1 MCSIVTEAQGHSFIT
16 FFIKDIVLTFYA
28 FLQNT
33 MLYKTFPLPLILDLF
48 ALFFSILKFIKY
60 FHLLLRL
67 ILTKT
72 LWSKKTGIFSFC
84 KQEIEIL
91 RVSVLFKVP
100 EIRVESSVT
109 FAACTI
115 DLLQSFP
122 CFTVEVIES
131 VVGWLSE
138 EGF

>member
-1 MCSIVTEAQGHSFIT
+1 
-16 FFIKDIVLTFYA
+16 
-28 FLQNT
+28 
-33 MLYKTFPLPLILDLF
+33 MLYKTFPPLLILDLF
-48 ALFFSILKFIKY
+48 ALFFRILNFIKY
-60 FHLLLRL
+60 FHLLLHL

-100 EIRVESSVT
+100 EMRVETSVT
-109 FAACTI
+109 FAACII

-122 CFTVEVIES
+122 YFNVEVTES
-131 VVGWLSE
+131 IVGWLSE
-138 EGF
+138 EAL